1 MLLVFHVHRKD
12 VGAFV
17 AAFLEGDQANV
28 LEK

>member
-12 VGAFV
+12 VAFV